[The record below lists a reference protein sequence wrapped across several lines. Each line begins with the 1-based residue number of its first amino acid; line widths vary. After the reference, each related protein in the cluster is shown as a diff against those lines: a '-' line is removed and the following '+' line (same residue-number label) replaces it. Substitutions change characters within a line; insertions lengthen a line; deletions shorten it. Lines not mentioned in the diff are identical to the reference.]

1 MYYELIS
8 CLLVTE
14 QNNELLL
21 NKKATSLAQ
30 PVLHH
35 SLKQM
40 EPHLIIIEEIM
51 VVEMFVIET
60 INIERD
66 VLKKFQRRISYLT
79 TGSGIEMKQT
89 RKWQRFTK

>member
-1 MYYELIS
+1 
-8 CLLVTE
+8 
-14 QNNELLL
+14 
-21 NKKATSLAQ
+21 
-30 PVLHH
+30 
-35 SLKQM
+35 
-40 EPHLIIIEEIM
+40 M